1 MMVDTPGPAKRK
13 NIRKANARKQ
23 VQPLENMLSYPCTGL
38 LHMHALPVCMQV
50 ECAFNQ
56 IWLLGSLPPPFGAAA
71 AESCSDL
78 QVWHDAFE
86 QRQLQEQQPQQ
97 RCCQWADIPS
107 SCDPLHLLDNEANN
121 FQ

>member
-56 IWLLGSLPPPFGAAA
+56 IWVKMGNGVFLLLPGHSELGAAA
-71 AESCSDL
+71 WLAATPL
-78 QVWHDAFE
+78 W
-86 QRQLQEQQPQQ
+86 
-97 RCCQWADIPS
+97 S
-107 SCDPLHLLDNEANN
+107 SSRGVVFGPAGLA
-121 FQ
+121 

>member
-23 VQPLENMLSYPCTGL
+23 AIRNLVQ
-38 LHMHALPVCMQV
+38 
-50 ECAFNQ
+50 
-56 IWLLGSLPPPFGAAA
+56 LLGSLPPPFGAAA

-121 FQ
+121 FQR